1 MSQLYALT
9 FYSADYTTLLEE
21 LEMRMNTKTDLD
33 NLVTLFQ
40 NSKPS
45 VAEMLCSINIER
57 VFQVY
62 QIYLFRRFDQILIKT
77 LFFYGRI

>member
-1 MSQLYALT
+1 
-9 FYSADYTTLLEE
+9 
-21 LEMRMNTKTDLD
+21 MRMNTKTDLD

-57 VFQVY
+57 VFQVF
-62 QIYLFRRFDQILIKT
+62 QIYLFR
-77 LFFYGRI
+77 